1 MLLGYPLDLK
11 DFPTLIEVC
20 TPFAKV
26 LHWNALDQSLSRD
39 LLKILVEDPLEIPRS
54 VVIKLGTTSDGEGR
68 SWTVPFYVF
77 NSDLVNVD
85 PADEDDPPNDN
96 GNPHPTQGPILPG
109 EQQQVAQM
117 TDAFIANL
125 SQNAIPDEGSNMD
138 TMEIAD
144 EEIMQGIAQEGV
156 NQQYGNQ
163 IIHSGAMA
171 WCRPSRA
178 DHVVHLFKTDQKMG

>member
-1 MLLGYPLDLK
+1 M
-11 DFPTLIEVC
+11 
-20 TPFAKV
+20 
-26 LHWNALDQSLSRD
+26 
-39 LLKILVEDPLEIPRS
+39 
-54 VVIKLGTTSDGEGR
+54 
-68 SWTVPFYVF
+68 VPFYVF

-85 PADEDDPPNDN
+85 PADEDNPPDDN

-156 NQQYGNQ
+156 N
-163 IIHSGAMA
+163 
-171 WCRPSRA
+171 
-178 DHVVHLFKTDQKMG
+178 